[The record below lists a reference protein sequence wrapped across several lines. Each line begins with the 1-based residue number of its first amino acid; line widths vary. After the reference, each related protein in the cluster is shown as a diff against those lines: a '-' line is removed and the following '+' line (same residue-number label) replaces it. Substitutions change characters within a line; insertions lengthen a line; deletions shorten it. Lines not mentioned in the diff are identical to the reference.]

1 MLSLAST
8 IADRYYFTID
18 ELANGFA
25 PIVGKTR
32 AAQIAQAWAEFFSSC
47 MLGRRVVALPE
58 SFGVKP
64 LDATRNKCGESQ
76 KYTSELE
83 TLHGRRLI
91 NFSPGTLVLV
101 AGANPAARKR
111 FDHYKVP
118 YASGTI
124 DDPGEFQRYID
135 FLKKP

>member
-1 MLSLAST
+1 M
-8 IADRYYFTID
+8 
-18 ELANGFA
+18 
-25 PIVGKTR
+25 GKKR
-32 AAQIAQAWAEFFSSC
+32 ATQIAQAWAEFFSSC

-64 LDATRNKCGESQ
+64 LDATRNKCGEGG
-76 KYTSELE
+76 KYSRELE

-91 NFSPGTLVLV
+91 NFSDGTLVLV
-101 AGANPAARKR
+101 AGANQAARKR
-111 FDHYKVP
+111 FDYYKVP

-124 DDPGEFQRYID
+124 DDPGELQRYID